1 MRLSEARAEF
11 ERRLSYPVDRETVIG
26 SIGDETLEAP
36 DGEDTTVA
44 SVLERGDVDEFES
57 AAELHDT
64 LVALVDE
71 GSVGREYYDDPEA
84 EGRPDRS
91 AEGESS

>member
-26 SIGDETLEAP
+26 SVGDETLEAP

-44 SVLERGDVDEFES
+44 SVLERTDVDEFES

-64 LVALVDE
+64 LVTFVDQ
-71 GSVGREYYDDPEA
+71 GSVGREYYGDPEGG
-84 EGRPDRS
+84 GRPDRNT
-91 AEGESS
+91 EGESS